1 MLTKSLGVLI
11 SIFMNVVSVFLLCV
25 EVTRGTVYGAGEGG
39 GFAPVLR
46 KETTQQHQGTLT
58 SQTQGALDI
67 LGNLSGISTYIA
79 IYRGLLTSHI

>member
-46 KETTQQHQGTLT
+46 EETTQQHQGTLT
-58 SQTQGALDI
+58 SQTL
-67 LGNLSGISTYIA
+67 
-79 IYRGLLTSHI
+79 GLLTYWETCLEFQLTLQYIGVS